1 MLGTMTKVTFIQE
14 AILSWTMTI
23 STYIYLLVASC
34 QMRIISHRN
43 LQLSSSILMLNKL
56 KFWLS
61 SSIHTI
67 RGLDWD
73 LYWHIK
79 LYWHTFIKKK
89 CISINY
95 LLNLMKNCDLGSV
108 PLDNDWDLRAPNFK
122 HAPKFKFFIKL

>member
-1 MLGTMTKVTFIQE
+1 MSMVLKLLLGRWYVGHYDKGYIYSGSHFVMNDGDKY
-14 AILSWTMTI
+14 L
-23 STYIYLLVASC
+23 YIYLLVASC

-79 LYWHTFIKKK
+79 LYWHTFIKKNAYQL
-89 CISINY
+89 IIY
-95 LLNLMKNCDLGSV
+95 EIWWRTVTEEVFLLIMIETWESS
-108 PLDNDWDLRAPNFK
+108 
-122 HAPKFKFFIKL
+122 